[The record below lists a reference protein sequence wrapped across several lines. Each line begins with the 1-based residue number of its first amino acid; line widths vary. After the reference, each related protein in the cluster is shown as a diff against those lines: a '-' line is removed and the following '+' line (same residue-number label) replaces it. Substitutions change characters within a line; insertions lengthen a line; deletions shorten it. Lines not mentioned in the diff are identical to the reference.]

1 MKLLK
6 IVLIVILLIVM
17 CSAISLGTGTITS
30 SDKTVDLAE
39 LKDAGAITSGDKT
52 VTMAEIKEMY
62 EAKEEKSILNDWFKN
77 LPITE
82 KMKLYT
88 YWHGLNNYHSEFDDR
103 LETLEQNSE
112 SWGKFIYWFRWRIDD
127 IEAWIKE
134 IRKSMGDELPN
145 LIPPSPGGTD
155 GIIYKD
161 GYDYVPTYLINNY
174 KGGE

>member
-6 IVLIVILLIVM
+6 IVLIVVLLIVM
-17 CSAISLGTGTITS
+17 CSAISLGTETITS
-30 SDKTVDLAE
+30 GDKTIDLAE
-39 LKDAGAITSGDKT
+39 LKDTGIISSGDKT

-127 IEAWIKE
+127 TEAWIEE
-134 IRKSMGDELPN
+134 IRKVLKDELPDA
-145 LIPPSPGGTD
+145 LPVCVGG
-155 GIIYKD
+155 K
-161 GYDYVPTYLINNY
+161 
-174 KGGE
+174 